1 VSLYEISVVKTLRSG
16 ERKHTV
22 VYYHVVAAST
32 LEAETKLREYMEDRI
47 DRYEHVSAAREVGDI
62 QTNSYSTCTPEE
74 LLKRQGK
81 PLPEKNV
88 LRALRDH
95 QGRWHSSCGWYWSTD
110 SGTRRILETLVQ
122 RCLVDKEGEGY
133 RATYTI
139 NRSGL
144 EALKQG
150 RLI

>member
-1 VSLYEISVVKTLRSG
+1 
-16 ERKHTV
+16 
-22 VYYHVVAAST
+22 
-32 LEAETKLREYMEDRI
+32 
-47 DRYEHVSAAREVGDI
+47 
-62 QTNSYSTCTPEE
+62 
-74 LLKRQGK
+74 
-81 PLPEKNV
+81 LPEKKVKPAPALSDRPLGDTQLNV